1 MVAAQAKGLSSWRV
15 LWAHIFTP
23 AAPQLAALAGISV
36 SLAFGAS
43 IPIEVICDTPGVG
56 QLAWRAAL
64 DRDLPLLVTIT
75 VLVALMTL
83 VVNSLADIALAA
95 WKPSTADESDA
106 RNESANNKFA
116 LAVLAVAVVA
126 SLGAGWVAQHSY
138 AEQSREFISAPPSA
152 QFWLGTD
159 ELGRDR
165 FARLLYGT
173 RVSLLLA
180 PAAALLSTLMAGLI
194 GGAAGYL
201 GGRWERFVTAGVDL
215 FLSLPWLFLLLAV
228 RALLPL
234 NTSPVTSV
242 MITFL
247 LLGCLG
253 WAAPA
258 RIIRAGTR
266 TLVNSDYLVQA
277 SGQRSF
283 ALAFV
288 LASPAAQSAAHSAGA
303 VLDFGAAVHLERGQ
317 SRPAGAGGVG
327 AAAVLGRDVARTRE
341 LLGRAAKS
349 LDAGARRVCWWS
361 WSVVC
366 SSCFGTE
373 ESAPC

>member
-1 MVAAQAKGLSSWRV
+1 MKLKQ
-15 LWAHIFTP
+15 HI
-23 AAPQLAALAGISV
+23 
-36 SLAFGAS
+36 
-43 IPIEVICDTPGVG
+43 
-56 QLAWRAAL
+56 
-64 DRDLPLLVTIT
+64 
-75 VLVALMTL
+75 
-83 VVNSLADIALAA
+83 
-95 WKPSTADESDA
+95 
-106 RNESANNKFA
+106 A
-116 LAVLAVAVVA
+116 LAVLAAAVAA
-126 SLGAGWVAQHSY
+126 SLGAGWLAHHSY

-180 PAAALLSTLMAGLI
+180 PAAALLSTLFAGLI

-201 GGRWERFVTAGVDL
+201 GGRWERTVTAGVDL

-234 NTSPVTSV
+234 NTTPVTSV

-277 SGQRSF
+277 AAGGISQWRLF
-283 ALAFV
+283 WRHLLPNLRPILLAQFWISV
-288 LASPAAQSAAHSAGA
+288 PLFILSEANLGLLGLGVSEPLPSWGAMLRELENYSA
-303 VLDFGAAVHLERGQ
+303 VLQNPWILA
-317 SRPAGAGGVG
+317 P
-327 AAAVLGRDVARTRE
+327 AVLLVVIVSCLQ
-341 LLGRAAKS
+341 LLLR
-349 LDAGARRVCWWS
+349 
-361 WSVVC
+361 
-366 SSCFGTE
+366 TE
-373 ESAPC
+373 ETVPC